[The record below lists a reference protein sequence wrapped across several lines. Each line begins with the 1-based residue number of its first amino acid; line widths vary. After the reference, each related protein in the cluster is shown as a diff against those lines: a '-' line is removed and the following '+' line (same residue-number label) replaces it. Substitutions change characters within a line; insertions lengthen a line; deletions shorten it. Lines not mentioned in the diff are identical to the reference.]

1 MAFPFLRPPFPSK
14 RQVVGSVVSLAITT
28 PAAPAESGGS
38 GSAKGQSASGQ
49 TVVSK
54 FVKVKRFVL
63 KHSSQ

>member
-1 MAFPFLRPPFPSK
+1 MDFLLFRHPSSYK
-14 RQVVGSVVSLAITT
+14 RKAMGSIVSPVDST

-49 TVVSK
+49 TVVPK
-54 FVKVKRFVL
+54 FVKAKRFVL

>member
-1 MAFPFLRPPFPSK
+1 M
-14 RQVVGSVVSLAITT
+14 GSIVSPVDST

-49 TVVSK
+49 TVVPK
-54 FVKVKRFVL
+54 FVKAKRFVL

>member
-1 MAFPFLRPPFPSK
+1 MSFPLLRPPSPSK
-14 RQVVGSVVSLAITT
+14 RRAIGSVLSPVDST

-49 TVVSK
+49 SVVPK
-54 FVKVKRFVL
+54 FVRAKRFVL